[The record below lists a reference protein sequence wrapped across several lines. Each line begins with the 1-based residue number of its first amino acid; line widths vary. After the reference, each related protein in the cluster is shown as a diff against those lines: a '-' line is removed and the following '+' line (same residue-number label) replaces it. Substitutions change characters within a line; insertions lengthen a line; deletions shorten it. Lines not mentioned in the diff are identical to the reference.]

1 MEIVELIE
9 KVRLNIE
16 DNKIITNNVG
26 NRPHYPIYV
35 VFNGSNIKDCSA
47 FINNIQNIWSSYIC
61 KNLLFYRYTTDGS
74 KVRFIDVHSDDELD
88 INLVY
93 ERTSEAAR
101 TRDVFAKRD
110 MWCLYNII
118 DTANLSFEEFKLAYS
133 SLDYHKEVID
143 ERTRSMVAIILRD
156 DRTKERKS
164 INYQIRNFL
173 REETI
178 YDSVVIV
185 SNRAR
190 GGFEYESDEVFRVV
204 SNLILL
210 SNNDAV
216 TTADDEY
223 FAERCMKL
231 YSRTPLIISYNSLSK
246 PTKDILS
253 CMVQRLIIEVCSL
266 INESNTKTLSSKDI
280 DSILGIENG
289 KIVVFYDFIHSINQ
303 RIIQEVNCSEILQYM
318 PMSSPSVITSKDLES
333 KSFSQLDG
341 INVEILNLI
350 AMEYCR
356 QFMEGEEGKVLL
368 QKYSKNIND
377 NLNLMNIGSV
387 SENKIVE
394 TFEELIGRSNKPNI
408 LENPKTYFSQLIIY
422 TLKTRFIFPYCIEL
436 AKKICNAN
444 IIEKTKENIETFKN
458 KVDEQLPVSGF
469 DEISTFYGKN
479 MSNFLNTDIG
489 KERVYQI
496 LKVGNT
502 YDDICTIVEQ
512 TLCDANEYCDE
523 IISMPFISVWAN
535 ALKIH
540 DGEVFQRI
548 RNTLYGDG
556 DDAILLRGLY
566 PVIEELS
573 IYMLHCYDRNG
584 DNETE
589 LFSQFKEAYKHVSNV
604 QFFNTG
610 NDDSIESIKF
620 YKCAG
625 TSLILLGL
633 NDIVS

>member
-110 MWCLYNII
+110 MWCLYNVI

-289 KIVVFYDFIHSINQ
+289 KIVLFYDFIHSINQ

-540 DGEVFQRI
+540 DGEVFKRI

-625 TSLILLGL
+625 TSLILGL